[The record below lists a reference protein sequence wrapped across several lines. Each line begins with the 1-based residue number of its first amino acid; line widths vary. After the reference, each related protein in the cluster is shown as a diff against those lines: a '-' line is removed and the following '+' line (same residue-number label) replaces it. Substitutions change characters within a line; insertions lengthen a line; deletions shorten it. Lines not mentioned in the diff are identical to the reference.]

1 MKQIVKDVL
10 RLLSVRPGITQSK
23 AGVELSGSWGSSYT
37 RMTIS
42 EMIHQGLI
50 QADTSGKKGHSPT
63 LTETGLQALQ
73 EAGAD
78 APEMRS
84 C

>member
-1 MKQIVKDVL
+1 MKQIVKDIL
-10 RLLSVRPGITQSK
+10 GLLSKRPGITQSK

-50 QADTSGKKGHSPT
+50 LVDTSGKKGHS
-63 LTETGLQALQ
+63 LTISETGLKALQALPL
-73 EAGAD
+73 EA
-78 APEMRS
+78 
-84 C
+84 